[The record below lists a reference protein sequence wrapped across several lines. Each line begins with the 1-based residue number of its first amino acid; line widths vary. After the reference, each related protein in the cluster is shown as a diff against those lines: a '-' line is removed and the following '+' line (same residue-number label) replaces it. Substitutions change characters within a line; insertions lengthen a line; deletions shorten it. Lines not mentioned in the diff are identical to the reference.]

1 MTDLISLRL
10 NFAKKAALLAG
21 PRRPWPRATMTL
33 SIVVCVMN
41 VPAVRAQ
48 SPQAAAA
55 ATPKF
60 EVASVKPCKA
70 EDGGRNGG
78 RGTGGGNASPGR
90 LDLKCRTIMDL
101 VQMAY
106 LQYADGK
113 RAPPGRHV
121 PVSGR
126 PAWIHSD
133 RYDIDAT
140 AEGAPG
146 QAVMSGPMMQALLE
160 DRFQLKIHRETRE
173 IPVYAL
179 TVAKGGH
186 KLQVAQPGK
195 CVPRDPD
202 HPVPPS
208 QWPHGLMRC
217 GVFAPSPA
225 KDGVYMYSTTLDYFC
240 GQLSLLL
247 DRDVIDKTGIAG
259 VFDIHVDIN
268 VDAPPADPADGDTAD
283 GMARSPRALVK
294 ASPTDPLGAAIFEA
308 VQKAGLKLE
317 PAKGS
322 GEFLVIDRV
331 ERPSEN

>member
-1 MTDLISLRL
+1 
-10 NFAKKAALLAG
+10 
-21 PRRPWPRATMTL
+21 
-33 SIVVCVMN
+33 
-41 VPAVRAQ
+41 
-48 SPQAAAA
+48 
-55 ATPKF
+55 
-60 EVASVKPCKA
+60 
-70 EDGGRNGG
+70 
-78 RGTGGGNASPGR
+78 

-121 PVSGR
+121 PVSGG

-179 TVAKGGH
+179 TVAKGGP

-195 CVPRDPD
+195 CIPRDPD

-208 QWPHGLMRC
+208 QLPQGLMRC

-240 GQLSLLL
+240 GQLSVLL

-259 VFDIHVDIN
+259 VFDIHVE
-268 VDAPPADPADGDTAD
+268 APPANPTDGDTAD
-283 GMARSPRALVK
+283 GVERSPRAPVK
-294 ASPTDPLGAAIFEA
+294 VSPTDALGAAIFEA
-308 VQKAGLKLE
+308 VQKVGLRLE
-317 PAKGS
+317 PAKGT

-331 ERPSEN
+331 ARPSGN